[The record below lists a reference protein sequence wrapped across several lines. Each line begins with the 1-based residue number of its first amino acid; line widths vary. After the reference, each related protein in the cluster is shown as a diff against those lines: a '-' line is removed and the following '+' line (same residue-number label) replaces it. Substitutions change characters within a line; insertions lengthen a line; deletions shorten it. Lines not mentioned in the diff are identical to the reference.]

1 MSCWMR
7 MVVVGVVGVS
17 GLALGQTRVGP
28 ATVRIGEVGGNPS
41 KSEDR
46 ASKAS
51 DIPAS
56 DKPAPEVAGDLTI
69 TQMRTMFLEL
79 EHPDGRV
86 RERARERLMGL
97 KRDDLKLL
105 AKVVGEFSPLEDQMV
120 VTIKEIVM
128 HVYLS
133 EDVYEKEEKGFLGI
147 TMPRPGDEDRMQV
160 IVEGRMAGFGG
171 FAALRDGDVIMDVL
185 GQPLPQP
192 LDREVFIDVIKA
204 MRPGTTVKLKVL
216 RQGTVRIVP
225 VKVSARPAEKSAVN
239 ALAYEGKVA
248 ELLYRR
254 GEEAEKFWKDNFGEA
269 AGGKDLK
276 TSASTTSN

>member
-7 MVVVGVVGVS
+7 MVVVGMLGVG
-17 GLALGQTRVGP
+17 GFALGQTRIGP
-28 ATVRIGEVGGNPS
+28 ASVRIGEVGERKS
-41 KSEDR
+41 KIEDGE
-46 ASKAS
+46 SKIE
-51 DIPAS
+51 IPPS
-56 DKPAPEVAGDLTI
+56 DKPGEAPAGEVTV

-79 EHPDGRV
+79 EHPDGKI

-97 KRDDLKLL
+97 KREDLKLL
-105 AKVVGEFSPLEDQMV
+105 AKVVGEFAPLEDQMV
-120 VTIKEIVM
+120 DTIKDVVT

-133 EDVYEKEEKGFLGI
+133 EDAYEREDKGFLGI

-160 IVEGRMAGFGG
+160 MVETRMPGFGG
-171 FAALRDGDVIMDVL
+171 FASLRDGDVIVDIV

-192 LDREVFIDVIKA
+192 LDRDVFIDVIKA
-204 MRPGTTVKLKVL
+204 MKPGAVAKLKVL
-216 RQGTVRIVP
+216 RQGAVRIIP
-225 VKVSARPAEKSAVN
+225 VKVSARPAEKAAVN

-254 GEEAEKFWKDNFGEA
+254 SEEAEKYWKENFVAIVGQ
-269 AGGKDLK
+269 KDLK